1 MIVDVDIILRRYG
14 ALIIASLVQA
24 HRQSISDCRERLHA
38 YTNNSIYNSKL
49 LRFKYQPK

>member
-49 LRFKYQPK
+49 PRYKYQPK